1 MCAIVAHMR
10 IGVFVSETSA
20 EQTGVD
26 ALLTDAANADA
37 DGFATA
43 WVPHIPWSFD
53 ALSAVTMA
61 AAVTSRIE
69 LGTAVVP
76 TYSRHP
82 LAMAQQ
88 ALSAQAV
95 ARGRATLGIGPSHPV
110 VVEGM
115 YGLSYEHPIRHVRE
129 YVDVLDAAFAGS
141 GQVDHDGELY
151 RVHAMLRVPDADSMP
166 ILLAALAPLMLR
178 LAGERTDGTITWMA
192 DERAHA
198 EHVVPRLASAA
209 ESAGRPAPRVVAG
222 LPIAVHDDAD
232 AARERAAKLFAVYTQ
247 IPTYQRILDRGDAS
261 GPPDVCIV
269 GDEAAVTARLRSYRD
284 AGVTDLAATIFGV
297 GDDRVASRR
306 RTWELLASLA
316 PEL

>member
-1 MCAIVAHMR
+1 MCAIVARMR

-20 EQTGVD
+20 EQTGVE
-26 ALLTDAANADA
+26 ALVAAAAAADGA
-37 DGFATA
+37 GFATA

-53 ALSAVTMA
+53 ALSALTMA
-61 AAVTSRIE
+61 AGATGRIE

-88 ALSAQAV
+88 ALSTQA
-95 ARGRATLGIGPSHPV
+95 AAGGRAVLGIGPSHPV

-129 YVDVLDAAFAGS
+129 YIDVLDAAFAGT
-141 GQVDHDGELY
+141 GQVDHDGDLY
-151 RVHAMLRVPDADSMP
+151 RVHAMLRVPDATSMP
-166 ILLAALAPLMLR
+166 VMLAALAPLMLQ
-178 LAGERTDGTITWMA
+178 LAGERTAGTITWMA

-198 EHVVPRLASAA
+198 EHVAPRLHAAASAV
-209 ESAGRPAPRVVAG
+209 GRMAPRIVAG
-222 LPIAVHDDAD
+222 LPVAVHDDVDEARAR
-232 AARERAAKLFAVYTQ
+232 AARLFDVYTQ
-247 IPTYQRILDRGDAS
+247 IPTYRRILQRGDA
-261 GPPDVCIV
+261 GEPADVCIV
-269 GDEAAVTARLRSYRD
+269 GDEAAVTARLESFRD

-297 GDDRVASRR
+297 GDDRARSRR

-316 PEL
+316 PDL

>member
-1 MCAIVAHMR
+1 
-10 IGVFVSETSA
+10 
-20 EQTGVD
+20 
-26 ALLTDAANADA
+26 
-37 DGFATA
+37 
-43 WVPHIPWSFD
+43 
-53 ALSAVTMA
+53 
-61 AAVTSRIE
+61 
-69 LGTAVVP
+69 
-76 TYSRHP
+76 
-82 LAMAQQ
+82 
-88 ALSAQAV
+88 
-95 ARGRATLGIGPSHPV
+95 
-110 VVEGM
+110 M

-129 YVDVLDAAFAGS
+129 YVEVLDATFAGS
-141 GQVDHDGELY
+141 GQVDHDGDLY

-198 EHVVPRLASAA
+198 EHVVPRLAAAA

-222 LPIAVHDDAD
+222 LPVAVHDDAD
-232 AARERAAKLFAVYTQ
+232 AARERAAKLFAVYTR

-261 GPPDVCIV
+261 GPPEVCIV

>member
-26 ALLTDAANADA
+26 ALLADAANADA

-297 GDDRVASRR
+297 GDDRAASRR

>member
-1 MCAIVAHMR
+1 MR

-26 ALLTDAANADA
+26 TLLSTAAAADIA
-37 DGFATA
+37 GFASA
-43 WVPHIPWSFD
+43 WVPHVPWSLD
-53 ALSAVTMA
+53 ALSAITMA
-61 AAVTSRIE
+61 AAATERIE

-88 ALSAQAV
+88 GLSAQAA

-115 YGLSYEHPIRHVRE
+115 YGLSYDQPIRHVRE
-129 YVDVLDAAFAGS
+129 YVEVLNAAFAGT
-141 GQVDHDGELY
+141 GQIDHDGDRY
-151 RVHAMLRVPDADSMP
+151 RVHAMLRVPDADTMP

-178 LAGERTDGTITWMA
+178 LAGERTSGTITWMA

-198 EHVVPRLASAA
+198 EHVVPRITAAA
-209 ESAGRPAPRVVAG
+209 ESAGRRAPRVVAG
-222 LPIAVHDDAD
+222 LPVAVHDNVDAGRD
-232 AARERAAKLFAVYTQ
+232 RAARAFAVYTQ

-261 GPPDVCIV
+261 TPADVCVI
-269 GDEAAVTARLRSYRD
+269 GDERSVTRRLCSYRD
-284 AGVTDLAATIFGV
+284 AGVTDLAATILAV
-297 GDDRVASRR
+297 GDDRTASRR

-316 PEL
+316 PELASG

>member
-1 MCAIVAHMR
+1 MR

-26 ALLTDAANADA
+26 ALLAAAAAADAA
-37 DGFATA
+37 GFSTA
-43 WVPHIPWSFD
+43 WVPHVPWSLD

-61 AAVTSRIE
+61 AGATSGIE

-88 ALSAQAV
+88 ALSAQAF
-95 ARGRATLGIGPSHPV
+95 AQGRAVLGIGPSHPV

-129 YVDVLDAAFAGS
+129 YIDVLDAAFAGK
-141 GQVDHDGELY
+141 GQVDHDGDLY
-151 RVHAMLRVPDADSMP
+151 RVHAMLRVPGAETMP
-166 ILLAALAPLMLR
+166 VLLAALAPLMLR
-178 LAGERTDGTITWMA
+178 LAGERTAGTITWMA

-198 EHVVPRLASAA
+198 EHVVPRITAAA
-209 ESAGRPAPRVVAG
+209 EAAGRAAPRVVAG

-232 AARERAAKLFAVYTQ
+232 AARDRAARVFSVYTQ
-247 IPTYQRILDRGDAS
+247 IPTYQRILDHGDAA
-261 GPPDVCIV
+261 GPADVCIV
-269 GDEAAVTARLRSYRD
+269 GDEAAVTRRLRSFRD
-284 AGVTDLAATIFGV
+284 AGVTDLAATILAV
-297 GDDRVASRR
+297 GDDRDASRR
-306 RTWELLASLA
+306 RTWELLVSLA
-316 PEL
+316 PELAGS

>member
-1 MCAIVAHMR
+1 MR
-10 IGVFVSETSA
+10 IGVFISETSA
-20 EQTGVD
+20 DQTGVD
-26 ALLTDAANADA
+26 ALVRSAAAADA

-43 WVPHIPWSFD
+43 WVPHIPWSLD
-53 ALSAVTMA
+53 ALSAVTIA
-61 AAVTSRIE
+61 AGPTSRIE

-88 ALSAQAV
+88 GLSAQA
-95 ARGRATLGIGPSHPV
+95 AAGGRAVLGIGPSHPI

-129 YVDVLDAAFAGS
+129 YVDVLDAAFAGT

-151 RVHAMLRVPDADSMP
+151 QVHAMLRVPGADTMP
-166 ILLAALAPLMLR
+166 VLLAALAPLMLR
-178 LAGERTDGTITWMA
+178 LAGERTAGTITWMG

-198 EHVVPRLASAA
+198 EHVVPRISAA
-209 ESAGRPAPRVVAG
+209 ADGAGAPAPRVVAG
-222 LPIAVHDDAD
+222 LPVAVHDDAD
-232 AARERAAKLFAVYTQ
+232 AARERAAKIFAVYTQ
-247 IPTYQRILDRGDAS
+247 IPTYARILDRGDAS
-261 GPPDVCIV
+261 GPADVCVV
-269 GDEAAVTARLRSYRD
+269 GDEAAVTRRLRAYRD
-284 AGVTDLAATIFGV
+284 AGVTDLAATIFPV
-297 GDDRVASRR
+297 GDDSAASRR